1 MELLTQYFAET
12 YGDEDSSKQADLVA
26 SVQTP
31 GTDDYN
37 LKMQYVAEFQAWL
50 ATAELRAWLAGQ

>member
-1 MELLTQYFAET
+1 MELLTQYFSET
-12 YGDEDSSKQADLVA
+12 YGDEDSSKLSDLVA

-37 LKMQYVAEFQAWL
+37 LKMQYVAEFRAWL
-50 ATAELRAWLAGQ
+50 ANAELRAWLAEQ